1 MQTILVDSGPL
12 VALFSRR
19 DKHHARV
26 AAFLAG
32 FAGVMLTTWPVV
44 TEVCHLISRENRIKF
59 LQWAAAGGIM
69 VRDMGDDAV
78 SAMLPFMQKYDDLPM
93 DVADASLLLLG
104 QQTGILD
111 VLTIDVADFS
121 VYRLPGG
128 RKFTIFPE

>member
-12 VALFSRR
+12 VALFSSR

-26 AAFLAG
+26 AAFLVG

-44 TEVCHLISRENRIKF
+44 TEVCHLISRENRVKF
-59 LQWAAAGGIM
+59 LQWAATGGIM

-78 SAMLPFMQKYDDLPM
+78 GAMLPLMQKYDDLPM
-93 DVADASLLLLG
+93 DVADASLLLLA

-128 RKFTIFPE
+128 RQFNIFPE

>member
-12 VALFSRR
+12 VALFSSR
-19 DKHHARV
+19 DMHHARV

-32 FAGVMLTTWPVV
+32 YAGAMLTTWPVV
-44 TEVCHLISRENRIKF
+44 TEVCHLISRENRVKF
-59 LQWAAAGGIM
+59 LQWAAVGGIM

-78 SAMLPFMQKYDDLPM
+78 DAMLPFVQKYDDLPM
-93 DVADASLLLLG
+93 DVADASLLLLA

-121 VYRLPGG
+121 IYRLPGG
-128 RKFTIFPE
+128 RQFNIFPE